1 MKNKKLVAGLV
12 LATMV
17 LTGKYLHDQAFV
29 GVEKKVTIKN
39 SKIKTDLKITHISD
53 LHSNAISNLDEILGK
68 IATFNPDLIFLTGDM
83 IDYPTPRKIERT
95 MYFLKRLSKLGIKTY
110 FVSGNHEEASEE
122 SAIFY
127 NQIKDLGISKLDNEG
142 EFLQIADNKVYIYG
156 IPYWGMDLSNFKPE
170 DSLNLVL
177 AHFSKR
183 IRENYDPRM
192 DVIFSGH
199 THGGQVRAPFIG
211 GLIAPGEGYF
221 PDYDM
226 GLYQYKQSQIYV
238 SGGLG
243 NTFLPLR
250 FLDPISYTNI
260 TIKRP

>member
-1 MKNKKLVAGLV
+1 MKNKKIVAGLL

-53 LHSNAISNLDEILGK
+53 LHSNAISNLDELLGK

-95 MYFLKRLSKLGIKTY
+95 MFFLEKLSKLGIKTY

-122 SAIFY
+122 SEIFY
-127 NQIKDLGISKLDNEG
+127 EQIKDLGISKLDNEG
-142 EFLQIADNKVYIYG
+142 EFLQVGDNNVYIYG
-156 IPYWGMDLSNFKPE
+156 VPYWGMDLSNFKPE
-170 DSLNLVL
+170 DSLNLIL
-177 AHFSKR
+177 AHFSKI
-183 IRENYDPRM
+183 IRENYDPMM
-192 DVIFSGH
+192 DIIFSGH

-250 FLDPISYTNI
+250 FLDQISYTNI